1 MSGKTKQAMRKSSL
15 DLDPG
20 QTPQHILR
28 PMHLSRQH
36 SKSQRFVTSRQAN
49 LTEFE
54 KTEVQK
60 YQNVYFY
67 GNIESKQVSATDVSE
82 FDDRQKH
89 YLARVGDHIAY
100 RFEILEIIGRGVF
113 GQVLR
118 CFDHKRQR
126 EVALK
131 ILANTRDMKEQ
142 GVLEAEV
149 VRKLT
154 KDPDPG
160 SEFVA
165 KSRGSFLFR
174 DHICIEFE
182 LLGMNLHEFRKMKGG
197 LPLQMTQIRSIG
209 RNILSGLAFCHRNQ
223 IVHCDLKPENI
234 VFTRH
239 SFDKVKIIDFG
250 STCYDGLQK
259 YGYVQSRFYRAPE
272 VMIGARYGAP
282 IDMWSFG
289 CILVELATGRPLFSG
304 RSEEEHM
311 KQMLEVL
318 GVPKK
323 SVIEQGSRWTKF
335 FDKDGN
341 PLDAKVVRNVP
352 VTNSLEMVTR
362 ITDTVFLSLVADCL
376 EWDPAERIKAED
388 ALRHPFFSKCESP
401 KSPKRVLEFSDME
414 WR

>member
-1 MSGKTKQAMRKSSL
+1 MSRKRGQTVRKISL
-15 DLDPG
+15 DLEPLAS
-20 QTPQHILR
+20 QQQILR
-28 PMHLSRQH
+28 PRHVSRQH
-36 SKSQRFVTSRQAN
+36 SHSLKMKSGLSSET

-54 KTEVQK
+54 KTEIQK
-60 YQNVYFY
+60 YPNVYFL
-67 GNIESKQVSATDVSE
+67 GNMEAKLSVTDVAQ
-82 FDDRQKH
+82 FDDREKH
-89 YLARVGDHIAY
+89 YRAAVGDHIAY

-154 KDPDPG
+154 KDSDEG
-160 SEFVA
+160 GEFVA

-174 DHICIEFE
+174 EHICIEFE
-182 LLGMNLHEFRKMKGG
+182 LLGMNLHEFRKLKGC
-197 LPLQMTQIRSIG
+197 LPMPMAQIRGIAH
-209 RNILSGLAFCHRNQ
+209 NVLLGLAFCHRNRV
-223 IVHCDLKPENI
+223 VHCDVKPENI
-234 VFTRH
+234 AFVRH
-239 SFDKVKIIDFG
+239 GFDKVKIIDFG
-250 STCYDGLQK
+250 STCYVGLQK

-289 CILVELATGRPLFSG
+289 CILAELATGRPLFSG
-304 RSEEEHM
+304 RSEEEQM
-311 KQMLEVL
+311 VRMLEVL
-318 GVPKK
+318 GVPSKAI
-323 SVIEQGSRWTKF
+323 IEQGSRWSKF

-352 VTNSLEMVTR
+352 VINSLEMVTR
-362 ITDTVFLSLVADCL
+362 INDMIFLNLVAKCL
-376 EWDPAERIKAED
+376 AWDPAERITAED
-388 ALRHPFFSKCESP
+388 ALRHPFFSRCDSP
-401 KSPKRVLEFSDME
+401 RATKLELPGAE